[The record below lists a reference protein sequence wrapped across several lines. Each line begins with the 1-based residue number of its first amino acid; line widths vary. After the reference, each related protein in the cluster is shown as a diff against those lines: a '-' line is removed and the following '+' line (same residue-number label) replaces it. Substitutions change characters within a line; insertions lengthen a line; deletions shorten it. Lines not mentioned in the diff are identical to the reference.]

1 MPRRPP
7 DEWQDWEEV
16 PQAHPFRST
25 SHADNARGV
34 GLVDLAYAIRDGRAE
49 RASGAMALHAVE
61 VMEGVHR
68 SSSEG
73 RFVPMTTTFERPAP
87 LPVDWPAGERR

>member
-1 MPRRPP
+1 MPRRAPEDTP
-7 DEWQDWEEV
+7 DWQPVEAE
-16 PQAHPFRST
+16 HPFDST
-25 SHADNARGV
+25 SHADNARGI
-34 GLVDLAYAIRDGRAE
+34 GLVDMAYAIRDGRPE

-68 SSSEG
+68 SSDEG
-73 RFVPMTTTFERPAP
+73 RFVTMTTTFERPAA